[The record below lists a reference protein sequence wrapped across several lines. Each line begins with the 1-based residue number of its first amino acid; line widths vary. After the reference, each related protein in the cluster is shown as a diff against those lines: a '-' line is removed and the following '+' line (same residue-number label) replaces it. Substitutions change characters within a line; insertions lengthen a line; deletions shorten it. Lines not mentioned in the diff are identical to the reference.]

1 MLNHKEIISEI
12 EPLDKGKAEPLKDR
26 AQPRSYRRRPLK
38 AWRHFRKLIA
48 NKEDTEQVFHTIQAL
63 NGKTV
68 YKDFKAFKRSNA
80 GRHRL
85 EQRRDL
91 PAILDDH
98 ARWKA
103 LPKGS
108 VGRAYVD
115 FMEREGLSAQGL
127 VDEYNGFANKI
138 DNNLDP
144 DISWYINRRRDT
156 HDLCHVLTDYGRDA
170 MGEACVLSFSHG
182 QNRSLGVIFIAVLA
196 SLEIRKNAPKGAPI
210 FRALWQGFRTGNK
223 ARKIARQ
230 DIVALLEQ
238 PLDVAREK
246 LGIRPPTHY
255 AKTHEMFRAQGLD
268 PYGVI
273 AA

>member
-68 YKDFKAFKRSNA
+68 YK
-80 GRHRL
+80 G
-85 EQRRDL
+85 DL

-210 FRALWQGFRTGNK
+210 FRACRL
-223 ARKIARQ
+223 
-230 DIVALLEQ
+230 
-238 PLDVAREK
+238 
-246 LGIRPPTHY
+246 IRATP
-255 AKTHEMFRAQGLD
+255 
-268 PYGVI
+268 
-273 AA
+273 